1 MTVSVIDASP
11 HPSYPPD
18 MEESREKR
26 IGTSLSNERAFRT
39 KQAIEAIYS
48 PRFRS
53 WSEVSSLSKAVRERL
68 EAEIP
73 WNTLSNVAVLS
84 STRKDAWKAL
94 FETPDGNRIES
105 VLMRNRRG
113 QFTVC
118 VSTQVG
124 CAMKCVFCATGKPGL
139 TRNLSCDE
147 IVDQFRF
154 LRDMA
159 ADANLDGEIT
169 NIVFMGMGEPL
180 ANYVAVR
187 EALRIFTGPLGIG
200 MTRITVSTAG
210 LLSGLDRILSDP
222 LWPPVR
228 IAISLHAADEAVRKK
243 IMPSTVPGFIDS
255 LVAWSQ
261 KYAEAFPEKRRHLTL
276 EYLLLSGVNDSTQDI
291 RKLVDLARR
300 FGRVRINLISYNTT
314 DSGFMGSDP
323 DTVRRCKDTLEAAG
337 IIVTIRKSQ
346 GGDIAA
352 ACGQLAGKNHSQTS

>member
-124 CAMKCVFCATGKPGL
+124 CAMKCVFCAT
-139 TRNLSCDE
+139 E
-147 IVDQFRF
+147 I
-154 LRDMA
+154 
-159 ADANLDGEIT
+159 G
-169 NIVFMGMGEPL
+169 
-180 ANYVAVR
+180 
-187 EALRIFTGPLGIG
+187 RI
-200 MTRITVSTAG
+200 
-210 LLSGLDRILSDP
+210 
-222 LWPPVR
+222 
-228 IAISLHAADEAVRKK
+228 
-243 IMPSTVPGFIDS
+243 
-255 LVAWSQ
+255 
-261 KYAEAFPEKRRHLTL
+261 Y
-276 EYLLLSGVNDSTQDI
+276 
-291 RKLVDLARR
+291 
-300 FGRVRINLISYNTT
+300 
-314 DSGFMGSDP
+314 
-323 DTVRRCKDTLEAAG
+323 
-337 IIVTIRKSQ
+337 
-346 GGDIAA
+346 
-352 ACGQLAGKNHSQTS
+352 